1 MLSRGFPASLAMFSV
16 GAIAATWMCSPRP
29 ICLKSSCLIW
39 MFVPSRAYS
48 IMASLESTSRWTGQL
63 VAFRDWFK
71 VIQRDLLELK
81 AAL

>member
-1 MLSRGFPASLAMFSV
+1 LLDLDV
-16 GAIAATWMCSPRP
+16 GTFARVFDHGIAGEYP
-29 ICLKSSCLIW
+29 LLD
-39 MFVPSRAYS
+39 
-48 IMASLESTSRWTGQL
+48 GQL